1 MKTTTS
7 EGRCARCKQ
16 PRIVFPA
23 KAEWGKVPS
32 PLCTTDWQAYAESR
46 ENNTYVDSKD
56 AFDNA
61 SDHEFETRIA
71 VMGI

>member
-1 MKTTTS
+1 MKTIAS

-23 KAEWGKVPS
+23 KVEWGKVPS
-32 PLCTTDWQAYAESR
+32 PLCTTDWQAYAEAR

-61 SDHEFETRIA
+61 SDREFETHIA
-71 VMGI
+71 VVGI